1 MDIRT
6 LLLGEEQWSF
16 LWIIPLR
23 ATIIFTAVIIML
35 RVIGKRAIPQGIF
48 EVLIIV
54 IIGSAAGDPL
64 IYNNVGILPAI
75 LAFAIVAL
83 LYKILSYI
91 VGINRKVEHFI
102 EDSCVKL
109 VAEGRF
115 EFRNFSENE
124 LKKDEILSDLR
135 KLQISQLGQV
145 RAAYIEATGN
155 ISVFFYPDSDVR
167 PGLPI
172 LPDLLISANKTAGIE
187 GDYACL
193 FCGEVTALASGES
206 ANCLLCDHDMWVAA
220 SGECRVS

>member
-23 ATIIFTAVIIML
+23 ATIIFAAVIVML
-35 RVIGKRAIPQGIF
+35 RIIGKRAIPQGIF

-83 LYKILSYI
+83 LYKMLSYV
-91 VGINRKVEHFI
+91 VGISRKVEHFI

-109 VAEGRF
+109 VADGRF

-135 KLQISQLGQV
+135 QLQISQLGQV
-145 RAAYIEATGN
+145 RAAYIEANGH
-155 ISVFFYPDSDVR
+155 ISVFYFADAEVR

-172 LPDLLISANKTAGIE
+172 LPDILDKADKSVSTDGA
-187 GDYACL
+187 YACL
-193 FCGEVTALASGES
+193 FCGEVSAMSSGQS
-206 ANCLLCDHDMWVAA
+206 GDCRRCGHDMWLKA
-220 SGECRVS
+220 SHECRVS